1 MGLGSGLRLE
11 RLAHP
16 TQEER
21 HQPRRT
27 LAQISTQAAGRAG
40 DQRLLAVVGGG
51 SVRVVGVGPV
61 RVQTW
66 LGLGMRVL
74 GAMPNAQCNAQ
85 CPTPICPMLNCP
97 MPNAQCPYAQCSIAQ
112 CQFLGS
118 GSGLTRVHP
127 EDAGAD
133 GVPTLSRTREILD
146 DGPQ

>member
-1 MGLGSGLRLE
+1 MAARARAAWRRRRLQPCEHRARHEQGPNLATLRAQ

-16 TQEER
+16 PQEER
-21 HQPRRT
+21 HQPRRA

-66 LGLGMRVL
+66 LGLGVRVL

-85 CPTPICPMLNCP
+85 CPTPNSQCQYAQCP
-97 MPNAQCPYAQCSIAQ
+97 MPNAHMPNAQLPNAN
-112 CQFLGS
+112 
-118 GSGLTRVHP
+118 
-127 EDAGAD
+127 
-133 GVPTLSRTREILD
+133 
-146 DGPQ
+146 